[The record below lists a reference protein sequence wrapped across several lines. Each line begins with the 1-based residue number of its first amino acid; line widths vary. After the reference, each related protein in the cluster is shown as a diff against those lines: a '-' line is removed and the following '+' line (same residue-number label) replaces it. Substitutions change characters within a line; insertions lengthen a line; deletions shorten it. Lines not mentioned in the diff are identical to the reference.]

1 MIAGLGDSLKR
12 SAHGD
17 IGARVIFLPQVLR
30 SWGRLLTFGHKQVRS
45 FEDIKKNKGK
55 LWTRKSGILMDSHR
69 RISQKR
75 RTLFTPTIEQ
85 RIAND

>member
-30 SWGRLLTFGHKQVRS
+30 SRGRLLTFGHKQVRS
-45 FEDIKKNKGK
+45 FEDIKK
-55 LWTRKSGILMDSHR
+55 
-69 RISQKR
+69 
-75 RTLFTPTIEQ
+75 
-85 RIAND
+85 